1 MYSNMTNGC
10 NMMWNFLGVDMVKDL
25 GHDGARVVI
34 KRFIQ
39 REQLNAHGTKL
50 QNAEDVVNFLCANIS
65 DHLKSSY
72 MGKKKPLCQVF

>member
-1 MYSNMTNGC
+1 
-10 NMMWNFLGVDMVKDL
+10 MWNFLGVDMVRDL

-39 REQLNAHGTKL
+39 CEQLNAHGTKL
-50 QNAEDVVNFLCANIS
+50 QNVEDVNFLCANIS
-65 DHLKSSY
+65 YRLESLY